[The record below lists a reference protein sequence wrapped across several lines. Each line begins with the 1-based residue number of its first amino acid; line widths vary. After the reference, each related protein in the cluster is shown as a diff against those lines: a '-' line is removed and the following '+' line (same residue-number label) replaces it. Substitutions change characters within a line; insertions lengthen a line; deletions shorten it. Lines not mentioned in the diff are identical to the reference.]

1 MGIEDQRDCGG
12 RREAPERRAK
22 YLFVTGGVMSG
33 IGKGVVTSSLGKI
46 LQARGFSVTVMK
58 IDPYLN
64 VDAGTMNPLV
74 HGEVFVTED
83 GGEVDMDIGTY
94 ERFLDLDLTREHNIT
109 TGQIYLSVIEK
120 ERRGDLLGK
129 CVQIIP
135 HVTDEIKSRIRGIAA
150 KYPVDV
156 VLVEIGGTVG
166 DIEGLPFLEAAR
178 QMRLEEGPGNVIN
191 VHVTLV
197 PVLEVVGEQKTKPTQ
212 HSVQELRRI
221 GIQPDAIIT
230 RSKKPLSESS
240 RKKIALFCNVE
251 ERAVFSSPDVESIYQ
266 IPLVLDEQGA
276 GDYLVERFGLSGG
289 SPPDWSHW
297 RGLVRR
303 FIEPRHSIRIAMCG
317 KYTELA
323 DSYVSVNEALKHSG
337 AACDSRVQIDWIST
351 EAFEANERE
360 LELLRDYDGILIPGG
375 FGARGA
381 EGKIRAIS
389 FARSND
395 IPFLGICYG
404 FQLSV
409 VEFARSIGFEGANST
424 EIDPSTEHPVIDLM
438 PEQKAIDRMGS
449 TMRLGAHRIILR
461 EGTLAMR
468 LYGSK
473 VVTERHRHRYEVNP
487 KYLDALERGGL
498 VFSGV
503 SEDGLRMEIAELP
516 GMSFYMAT
524 QFHAEFKSRPN
535 KPSPP
540 YLGFVRACLERR
552 LSRSRR

>member
-1 MGIEDQRDCGG
+1 MEG
-12 RREAPERRAK
+12 RRVK

-33 IGKGVVTSSLGKI
+33 IGKGVITSSLGKI
-46 LQARGFSVTVMK
+46 LQARGFKVTVVK

-74 HGEVFVTED
+74 HGEVFVTDD

-94 ERFLDLDLTREHNIT
+94 ERFLDLDLTKDHNIT
-109 TGQIYLSVIEK
+109 TGQIYRSIIEK

-135 HVTDEIKSRIRGIAA
+135 HVTDEIKFRIRGIAA
-150 KYPVDV
+150 KYSVDA

-166 DIEGLPFLEAAR
+166 DIESLPFLEAAR
-178 QMRLEEGPGNVIN
+178 QMRLEEGFGNVIN

-197 PVLEVVGEQKTKPTQ
+197 PMLDVVGEQKTKPTQ

-221 GIQPDAIIT
+221 GMQPDAIVA
-230 RSKKPLSESS
+230 RSKRPLLENP

-251 ERAVFSSPDVESIYQ
+251 ERAVFTSPDVESIYQ
-266 IPLVLDEQGA
+266 IPLILDEQGA
-276 GDYLVERFGLSGG
+276 GDYLVERLGLKGAPS
-289 SPPDWSHW
+289 DWSHW
-297 RGLVRR
+297 RGIVRK
-303 FIEPRHSIRIAMCG
+303 FVEPRYSVKIAMCG

-337 AACDSRVQIDWIST
+337 AACDSRVQIEWIGT
-351 EAFEANERE
+351 EAFESNEGE
-360 LELLRDYDGILIPGG
+360 LDLLNSYDGILIPGG

-381 EGKIRAIS
+381 EGKIKAIS

-404 FQLSV
+404 FQLSI

-424 EIDPSTEHPVIDLM
+424 EIDPSAKDPVIDLM
-438 PEQKAIDRMGS
+438 PEQKSVSLMGS
-449 TMRLGAHRIILR
+449 TMRLGAHKIILK
-461 EGTLAMR
+461 EGTMAMR
-468 LYGSK
+468 LYGGK
-473 VVTERHRHRYEVNP
+473 VTSERHRHRYEVNP
-487 KYLDALERGGL
+487 RYLEALERGGL
-498 VFSGV
+498 VFSGK

-516 GMSFYMAT
+516 GMRFYMAT
-524 QFHAEFKSRPN
+524 QFHAEFKSRPA

-552 LSRSRR
+552 LSRVGP